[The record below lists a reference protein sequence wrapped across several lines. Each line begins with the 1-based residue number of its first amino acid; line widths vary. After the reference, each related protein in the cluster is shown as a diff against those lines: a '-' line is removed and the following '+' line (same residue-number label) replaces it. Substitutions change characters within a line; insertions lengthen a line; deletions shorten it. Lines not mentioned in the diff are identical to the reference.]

1 MSHYYISRKKRG
13 GRKLISDFI
22 RGVTVEFETAPGLF
36 SESEIDK
43 GTKLLI
49 EVAEVPEEGLILDIG
64 CGYGAIGITLA
75 KAYPKLRVYMVD
87 INKVAI
93 ELAKLNAKR
102 NGVLDRVIVLHGDL
116 YEPVK
121 NMRFNVILSNPPLA
135 AGMKVIETIVVEA
148 PKHLYEEGSL
158 QLVLKK
164 GHQAIANLMK
174 KTFGNVR
181 ILVSKWGYKV
191 LKSEYNKNT
200 NINNL

>member
-13 GRKLISDFI
+13 GKKLISDFL

-36 SESEIDK
+36 SESEVDK

-49 EVAEVPEEGLILDIG
+49 EVAEVPEEGLILDMG

-75 KAYPKLRVYMVD
+75 KAYPKLKVYMVD
-87 INKVAI
+87 INKVAV

-102 NGVLDRVIVLHGDL
+102 NGVSDRVIVLHGDL

-121 NMRFNVILSNPPLA
+121 NMKFNAILSNPPLA
-135 AGMKVIETIVVEA
+135 AGMKVIETIVTEA
-148 PKHLYEEGSL
+148 PRHLCREGSL

-164 GHQAIANLMK
+164 GHQAIASLMK
-174 KTFGNVR
+174 KTFDNVE
-181 ILVSKWGYKV
+181 ILASKWGYKV
-191 LKSEYNKNT
+191 LKSNMCK
-200 NINNL
+200 